1 VTSAAVLSGR
11 SFATRFDVPVETVW
25 QPLEAVA
32 RVARSSTHLPPF
44 HEGEFMF
51 MGTVSNARKR
61 LEIHLYKHVDTRR
74 YLNLD
79 VGGHAYAYLGPA
91 SPEVD
96 ATTGGRYRRY
106 RSLSDAM
113 NQVGFREFEGE
124 PCLYRSFPPEAWPP
138 VALAMRRAGACR
150 DGCG

>member
-1 VTSAAVLSGR
+1 VTSAALLSGR
-11 SFATRFDVPVETVW
+11 SFAVRFDVPVEAVW

-32 RVARSSTHLPPF
+32 RVARSSARLPSF

-61 LEIHLYKHVDTRR
+61 LDIHLYKHADTRR

-79 VGGHAYAYLGPA
+79 VAGHAYAYLGPV

-96 ATTGGRYRRY
+96 TTTGGRYRRF
-106 RSLSDAM
+106 RSLGDAI
-113 NQVGFREFEGE
+113 NHVFWDFEGE
-124 PCLYRSFPPEAWPP
+124 ACLSRSFPPEAWPP
-138 VALAMRRAGACR
+138 VALPMPRVGARRY
-150 DGCG
+150 GCG